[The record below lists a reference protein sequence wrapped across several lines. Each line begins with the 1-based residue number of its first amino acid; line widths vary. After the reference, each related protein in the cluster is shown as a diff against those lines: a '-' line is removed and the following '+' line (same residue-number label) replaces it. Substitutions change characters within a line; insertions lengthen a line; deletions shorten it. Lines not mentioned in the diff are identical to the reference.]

1 MSKNTKVS
9 LETAAKRAGLNILT
23 GENWFMDSVGAGR
36 HSIHECHGEIDA
48 IFVSGRTYI
57 PLSPADEIRHR
68 DACCGI
74 GAWKDPGVER
84 DALAAV
90 LREMLN
96 VTTATDAEILEDKAI
111 KLLASIEK

>member
-1 MSKNTKVS
+1 MSKNTKVP

-23 GENWFMDSVGAGR
+23 GENWFMDSVGACR

-48 IFVSGRTYI
+48 VFVSGRTYL
-57 PLSPADEIRHR
+57 PLSPADEIRHC

-74 GAWKDPGVER
+74 GAWKDPGAER

-90 LREMLN
+90 LQEMLD
-96 VTTATDAEILEDKAI
+96 VTTATDAAIIQDRAI
-111 KLLASIEK
+111 KLLASIRK